1 MARPASPEGARS
13 ALLSSRVTPKLMFGL
28 EMMSRLHRSPI
39 PDIVSRAIKDVFNSD
54 YEGFWDNQVTPP
66 SGKSNGRRYLLELLW
81 ADKPSDRFA
90 NVAFYCDRLMS
101 SSDARLWSFVKTRAH
116 FWQPGV
122 PQTEQSLRREILANE
137 WENIQEA
144 HKMLEAAKLTG
155 SNPTSLTP
163 APPVAF
169 PAESSEPV
177 DEILLLKQ
185 RVLSQKKRS
194 PAQCIRNG
202 RELQKILK
210 ATPCKVKVHSVT
222 VDATGTVIAYIRK
235 HKGEDHDALC
245 SSMDESL
252 GGHMRAEPYL
262 DAQA

>member
-54 YEGFWDNQVTPP
+54 FEGFWDQQSTPP
-66 SGKSNGRRYLLELLW
+66 DDKSNGRRYLLEILW
-81 ADKPSDRFA
+81 ADEPSNRFA
-90 NVAFYCDRLMS
+90 NIAFFCDRLMS
-101 SSDARLWSFVKTRAH
+101 SSDARLWSFVKTQAH
-116 FWQPGV
+116 FWQPGA
-122 PQTEQSLRREILANE
+122 PQTERSLRRDLLANE

-144 HKMLEAAKLTG
+144 HKKREAAKLTG

-177 DEILLLKQ
+177 EEILLLKQ

-202 RELQKILK
+202 RELQKILR
-210 ATPCKVKVHSVT
+210 ATGSKVRVHSVT
-222 VDATGTVIAYIRK
+222 VDATGTVIAYVRNRK
-235 HKGEDHDALC
+235 GDDPDELC
-245 SSMDESL
+245 SSVDQSL
-252 GGHMRAEPYL
+252 GGHIRAEPYL
-262 DAQA
+262 DTPA